1 MKNIKIH
8 QGSYQ
13 GKPVGNTS
21 MNHTK
26 KLDQE
31 ESHKVVTVEDND
43 HEPEEKFRGSRREC
57 QAFIDREGLITLT
70 IEELL

>member
-1 MKNIKIH
+1 M
-8 QGSYQ
+8 
-13 GKPVGNTS
+13 T
-21 MNHTK
+21 HTK

-70 IEELL
+70 IEEIL